1 MLDFRRMAV
10 PVGLAETN
18 TFVAVL
24 AQKRFTEA
32 AKQQLGLSPP
42 RVSEMVRALEKG
54 LGVRLVERTTH
65 SVAAT
70 AAGQRL
76 LERLRPVPADYQAAL
91 ESDVNKSVS
100 GAPAGPSQSDVN
112 DIVSFIYLRPG
123 AC

>member
-1 MLDFRRMAV
+1 MAV

-54 LGVRLVERTTH
+54 LGGATCRAHHALGCRDRGRPASLGTTSPSACRLSGYVRIR
-65 SVAAT
+65 
-70 AAGQRL
+70 
-76 LERLRPVPADYQAAL
+76 
-91 ESDVNKSVS
+91 
-100 GAPAGPSQSDVN
+100 
-112 DIVSFIYLRPG
+112 
-123 AC
+123 C